1 MTRNRRVV
9 LAALSVETVAAVSA
23 VVYGHLAIV
32 AVAVL
37 YWIDLLFLMGRVG
50 VQRLFARR
58 TRGVEILRLLLPFR
72 LLKHKRGAV
81 TLTDRLPPV
90 YPKNLPVAMAT
101 LWWGLPIS
109 VPIVA
114 VAAFTIPGAFWSNP
128 ATPLLLVA
136 GTLAAAAKSWLIL
149 QEYAATGAHERE
161 SPLAVNPWKRLALFV
176 FYGGILYLATDFTAS
191 LVTDNGVES
200 PRSSAIAVAL
210 LLVVLRLAYSV
221 RVSRTRFGTDS
232 GVENRDREV
241 EEAEDGMLSWLRS
254 GIAPEQETAILAPP
268 STPDRR
274 PFETVE
280 PESRSIRLAGVLNA
294 LAAGLVVDDRLS
306 DAGLNL
312 RVLVILLFLFSLLF
326 LLDGSVI
333 PFLFLS
339 GCLFGL
345 LAVLA
350 VLSILHMR
358 LALGGVEYRFHDT
371 EVVAYDSNLGEPQ
384 WAVPYDCIRD
394 ISVETGT
401 FGAPLWA
408 DTGTVSFE
416 RVDTPPEDALDD
428 REPRSSIAF
437 VPDPERVAELIRS
450 RGGR

>member
-1 MTRNRRVV
+1 MTRNRRVII
-9 LAALSVETVAAVSA
+9 AALSVETVAAVSA

-58 TRGVEILRLLLPFR
+58 TRGIEILRLLLPFR

-81 TLTDRLPPV
+81 TLTDRLPQV
-90 YPKNLPVAMAT
+90 YPKNLPVAMT
-101 LWWGLPIS
+101 NLWWGLPIS

-114 VAAFTIPGAFWSNP
+114 AAAFTIPGAFWSNP

-149 QEYAATGAHERE
+149 QAYAATGAHERE

-210 LLVVLRLAYSV
+210 LIVVLRLAYSV

-232 GVENRDREV
+232 GKSQDREI
-241 EEAEDGMLSWLRS
+241 EQDSTGMLSWLRS
-254 GIAPEQETAILAPP
+254 RIAPEQETAVLAPP

-294 LAAGLVVDDRLS
+294 LAAGLVVDDRFS

-312 RVLVILLFLFSLLF
+312 RVLGILLFLFSLFF
-326 LLDGSVI
+326 LLDGGVI
-333 PFLFLS
+333 PFLLLN

-345 LAVLA
+345 LAVLS

-384 WAVPYDCIRD
+384 WAVPYDRIRD
-394 ISVETGT
+394 ISVETRT

-416 RVDTPPEDALDD
+416 RVDNPPEDALDN